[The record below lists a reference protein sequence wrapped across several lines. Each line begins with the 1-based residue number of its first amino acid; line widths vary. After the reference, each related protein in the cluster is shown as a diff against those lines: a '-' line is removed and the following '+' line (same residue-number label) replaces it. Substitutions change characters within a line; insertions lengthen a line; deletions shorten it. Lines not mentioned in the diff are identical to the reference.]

1 MNTVNLL
8 LFTAT
13 LICELGEINL
23 FAASNFHD
31 QSISIP
37 LSLFYSQTGM
47 SVFRWEIFA
56 MTRVLRTIR
65 KFLLVCEYKL
75 AYSMQI
81 VLI

>member
-13 LICELGEINL
+13 LIRDLGEINS
-23 FAASNFHD
+23 FAATNFRD

-47 SVFRWEIFA
+47 SVFR
-56 MTRVLRTIR
+56 
-65 KFLLVCEYKL
+65 
-75 AYSMQI
+75 
-81 VLI
+81 